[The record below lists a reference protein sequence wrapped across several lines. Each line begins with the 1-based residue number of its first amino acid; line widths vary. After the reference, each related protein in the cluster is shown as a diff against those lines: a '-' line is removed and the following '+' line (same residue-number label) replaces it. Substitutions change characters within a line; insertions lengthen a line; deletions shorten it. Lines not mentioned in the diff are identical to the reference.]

1 MRPSGQTPVLPTPE
15 RERERETE
23 TERQRERLR
32 GDHVGTTAVTSLYFE
47 NEELG
52 LNQTQGCPGVLWLS
66 C

>member
-1 MRPSGQTPVLPTPE
+1 
-15 RERERETE
+15 
-23 TERQRERLR
+23 LR